1 MLDIKSIRDN
11 TAEVAARLKRRGGDL
26 DVEAVVALE
35 KERVAATGRV
45 EELKKE
51 RNELSRLTGQRMK
64 NGESASDLQDRAR
77 AIGEEVKI
85 LDENLKNIQ
94 EQIKQRLLAIP
105 NTPDDSTPDGADET
119 ANKEIHRWGEP
130 PRFSFAPKSHG
141 ELGEALGVL
150 DFPRAVKM
158 AGARSALYI
167 GAGAALERAL
177 INFMLDTHTSE
188 NGYTETIPPL
198 MVNSAAMTGTGQLPK
213 FAEDLFK
220 LEGEDLWLIPTA
232 EVPLTNIYA
241 GEILKEES
249 LPISITA
256 YTPCF
261 RSEAGS
267 YGKDTAGLIRLHQF
281 SKVELVKLTT
291 AEQAQDELEKLTGHA
306 EGILQKL
313 GLAYRRVALCAGDL
327 GFSAAKT
334 YDLEVWVPSQEKYR
348 EISSCSWFTDYQARR
363 ASLRY
368 SAPPP
373 SGKGKGKTA
382 FMHTINGSGL
392 AVGRTWVAIIENF
405 QNADGSITIPPILR
419 PYMGGMEKINKA

>member
-11 TAEVAARLKRRGGDL
+11 TAEVAARLKRRGEDL

-281 SKVELVKLTT
+281 SKVELVKL
-291 AEQAQDELEKLTGHA
+291 
-306 EGILQKL
+306 
-313 GLAYRRVALCAGDL
+313 
-327 GFSAAKT
+327 
-334 YDLEVWVPSQEKYR
+334 
-348 EISSCSWFTDYQARR
+348 
-363 ASLRY
+363 
-368 SAPPP
+368 
-373 SGKGKGKTA
+373 
-382 FMHTINGSGL
+382 
-392 AVGRTWVAIIENF
+392 
-405 QNADGSITIPPILR
+405 
-419 PYMGGMEKINKA
+419 